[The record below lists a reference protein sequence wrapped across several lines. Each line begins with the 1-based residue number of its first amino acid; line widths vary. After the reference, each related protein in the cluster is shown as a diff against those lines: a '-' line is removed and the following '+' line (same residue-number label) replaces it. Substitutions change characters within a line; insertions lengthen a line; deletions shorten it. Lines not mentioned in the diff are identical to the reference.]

1 MRIIEFLPES
11 KMKDLLYNREYDR
24 EHNLQPSVQPKEL
37 PKQGPKYYIVFN
49 GKPWTR
55 KGALFTF
62 DDLKSANTSAST
74 LTSKMR
80 GRVKIEVKQLP

>member
-1 MRIIEFLPES
+1 MRIIEFLPEN
-11 KMKDLLYNREYDR
+11 KLKNLQIDREYDR
-24 EHNLQPSVQPKEL
+24 EHTPVSQPQVL

-62 DDLKSANTSAST
+62 DNEGLANKSAKT
-74 LTSKMR
+74 LSDKMK
-80 GRVKIEVKQLP
+80 GRVRIEVRPLP